1 MAAFVRALLDEGER
15 VLLFAHHH
23 AVMDAYK
30 KELMRRTRHITR
42 KNLPADGVLHLRNP
56 AWPGFF
62 VRGF

>member
-1 MAAFVRALLDEGER
+1 MHRGMLLP
-15 VLLFAHHH
+15 
-23 AVMDAYK
+23 
-30 KELMRRTRHITR
+30 MRRTRHITR

>member
-1 MAAFVRALLDEGER
+1 MHRGMLLPM
-15 VLLFAHHH
+15 LLP
-23 AVMDAYK
+23 
-30 KELMRRTRHITR
+30 MRRTRHITR